1 MATSGS
7 PAVGE
12 EPLYE
17 VVNGERVEV
26 PPMGALAGSVASLL
40 LYFLNAW
47 AVPRRLGL
55 ATTEVLFRL
64 RPGAPQRRPDLSFVA
79 FDRWPYSAPP
89 ADDPPAFD
97 AVPNLAVE
105 VVSPTNSAA
114 DIEAKVEEYLQAGVE
129 LVWVVFPVPQR
140 IHVYDSPTQA
150 RILRANDELD
160 GGQVLPGFRLKIA
173 DLFAALIKPT

>member
-1 MATSGS
+1 MATVN
-7 PAVGE
+7 PTAVDE

-26 PPMGALAGSVASLL
+26 PPMGAWAGSVASVLL
-40 LYFLNAW
+40 HFLNAW
-47 AVPRRLGL
+47 AIPHRHGV
-55 ATTEVLFRL
+55 ATTEVLFRF
-64 RPGAPQRRPDLSFVA
+64 RPNAPQRRPDLSFVS
-79 FDRWPYSAPP
+79 FDRWPYSSLPTE
-89 ADDPPAFD
+89 DPPAFD
-97 AVPNLAVE
+97 VVPNLAVE
-105 VVSPTNSAA
+105 VVSPTNTAA
-114 DIEAKVEEYLQAGVE
+114 EVEGKVEEYLQAGVE

-173 DLFAALIKPT
+173 DLFAALVKPT